1 MSDTITDVKPGQA
14 TRATGLISLRRWVAS
29 LDLWDAATVA
39 VLLAVTTTALLTLR
53 SYAISN
59 DEPVQHHYGELILQY
74 FASGFTDQAVFQF
87 KDLYLYGGLFDILAV
102 GLSHLIPIDAYEL
115 RHIICLAFGIGGIA
129 ATAAVARLVGGSRAA
144 VFAAIALAS
153 CGAWYGAMFN
163 HTKDIPFAAAMAGT
177 MLMLIHCARA
187 FPSPRLRD
195 VVMLGLFAGM
205 ALGIR
210 VLGLL
215 IVFYVAFALM
225 LYGPRPWAPFTRER
239 ANFVARSALALL
251 PALVIAYLIMIA
263 CWPYA
268 AQAPLNPVRA
278 LLAFSG
284 YHITIRTLLAGN
296 VYDMASVP
304 RYYVPLYFLIR
315 VPLATLCA
323 AGIGSAAAFW
333 PRRAADTPQTS
344 RTDVALIVLVALFP
358 LVCEVISRGPA
369 FTGLRHFTYVLVPL
383 CVLAGLG
390 ADAALAALTRRQW
403 QLGAA
408 AAAVMAGLY
417 VWYGSILVRLHP
429 YEYVYYNSLVGG
441 LEGAAQRYDMD
452 YWVNSMPDMVR
463 LLEDY
468 LHRTEP
474 AVAGQPLKVYTV
486 GVCGER
492 LSFEKSVTSPQLRW
506 SDMPRWEQVD
516 FFIAPTQM
524 FCDRILGGKVVGTV
538 ERMGVPLAYVK
549 DRRALTRPAVAAA
562 TH

>member
-1 MSDTITDVKPGQA
+1 
-14 TRATGLISLRRWVAS
+14 
-29 LDLWDAATVA
+29 
-39 VLLAVTTTALLTLR
+39 
-53 SYAISN
+53 
-59 DEPVQHHYGELILQY
+59 
-74 FASGFTDQAVFQF
+74 
-87 KDLYLYGGLFDILAV
+87 
-102 GLSHLIPIDAYEL
+102 
-115 RHIICLAFGIGGIA
+115 
-129 ATAAVARLVGGSRAA
+129 
-144 VFAAIALAS
+144 
-153 CGAWYGAMFN
+153 
-163 HTKDIPFAAAMAGT
+163 
-177 MLMLIHCARA
+177 
-187 FPSPRLRD
+187 
-195 VVMLGLFAGM
+195 
-205 ALGIR
+205 
-210 VLGLL
+210 
-215 IVFYVAFALM
+215 
-225 LYGPRPWAPFTRER
+225 
-239 ANFVARSALALL
+239 
-251 PALVIAYLIMIA
+251 
-263 CWPYA
+263 
-268 AQAPLNPVRA
+268 
-278 LLAFSG
+278 
-284 YHITIRTLLAGN
+284 
-296 VYDMASVP
+296 
-304 RYYVPLYFLIR
+304 
-315 VPLATLCA
+315 
-323 AGIGSAAAFW
+323 
-333 PRRAADTPQTS
+333 
-344 RTDVALIVLVALFP
+344 
-358 LVCEVISRGPA
+358 
-369 FTGLRHFTYVLVPL
+369 L